1 MCTIFPLFLPLT
13 GGAFF
18 PSPMNSLS
26 SFRHLC
32 YFVPPLSG
40 LGLFQDTSQ
49 VRVPLSAPVF
59 VVLRASE
66 EVPPSP
72 EASLPE
78 GEAFLQNMHNFMC
91 LSVILIHSACV
102 HICVCVCLILQV
114 CANFRDMCVLFA
126 GPFPAGFSEREVR
139 RLFCCCGPVRKIK
152 MLNTAVRVLIIA
164 KPEPLFFPLY

>member
-1 MCTIFPLFLPLT
+1 MHHFPSLSST
-13 GGAFF
+13 HCGAFF
-18 PSPMNSLS
+18 LSPMNSLS

-32 YFVPPLSG
+32 YFVPPPSG

-59 VVLRASE
+59 VALRASE
-66 EVPPSP
+66 ELPPSP
-72 EASLPE
+72 EAALPE
-78 GEAFLQNMHNFMC
+78 GEAFLQNMHNLMC
-91 LSVILIHSACV
+91 LSVILIHSACL
-102 HICVCVCLILQV
+102 CVLLILQV

-139 RLFCCCGPVRKIK
+139 RLFRCCGPVRKIK

-164 KPEPLFFPLY
+164 QLEPLSPLFFPLY